1 MSRSDL
7 AKGCAIFL
15 CVVIAGWLSS
25 VYVDR
30 HLATREASIA
40 TKPADSACVDSEGS
54 WKNWPWP
61 NVPALSPKC
70 PPER

>member
-7 AKGCAIFL
+7 AKGCAIVL
-15 CVVIAGWLSS
+15 CVIIAGWLSTA
-25 VYVDR
+25 YVDR
-30 HLATREASIA
+30 HLAAREASISRE
-40 TKPADSACVDSEGS
+40 PSDGACVDSEGR